1 MKLPKNVKPEI
12 CVSGDP
18 HRQVIC
24 QPWTAKVGE
33 ETFLYSTDGQKMLKI
48 PVQLEEGEEVGA
60 IPNEAFKMARKES
73 GKRGNASMH
82 CNGLIRF
89 DNGATIP
96 RPDQKD
102 WKLPDCEQVFP
113 AKDRPVKYKIALDAF
128 LLAELQEGAGGSQV
142 MLEFGEN
149 TDVIRV
155 TFRHKG
161 CDPVGAVGLLM
172 PCRCF

>member
-1 MKLPKNVKPEI
+1 MKLPKNVKPEV
-12 CVSGDP
+12 CVSKDST
-18 HRQVIC
+18 RQVIC

-33 ETFLYSTDGQKMLKI
+33 ETFLYSTDGRKMLKI
-48 PVQLEEGEEVGA
+48 PVTLDEGEECGA
-60 IPNEAFKMARKES
+60 IPNEAFKIARKEA

-82 CNGLIRF
+82 CNGLVRF

-128 LLAELQEGAGGSQV
+128 LLAELQEGVGATSV
-142 MLEFGEN
+142 SLEFGDDK
-149 TDVIRV
+149 DVILIRFGYSGQEP
-155 TFRHKG
+155 T
-161 CDPVGAVGLLM
+161 GAVGLLM
-172 PCRCF
+172 LMRIS